1 MKSTE
6 DTTGR
11 RSINA
16 AMLGENVIWMLD
28 KGETILRNWHA
39 WNHFYKAIFKDI
51 CSSNVTDPQG
61 YDKVNEIMSSLLIY
75 SIISENVKC

>member
-1 MKSTE
+1 MENNYKVKWKKKRLQVTLDLMKFTE

-11 RSINA
+11 RSVNA

-28 KGETILRNWHA
+28 KGEKILRNWHA

-61 YDKVNEIMSSLLIY
+61 
-75 SIISENVKC
+75 